1 MNWLKVGDKN
11 YLNLDLVRG
20 VNYFE
25 DNGRHILR
33 FIYIHS
39 DSTYAGLSNFTDI
52 VFPDKDK
59 ADAVYMKFLLVAG
72 LLLDYQHDSR
82 TDS

>member
-1 MNWLKVGDKN
+1 MNWLKVGVKN

-20 VNYFE
+20 VTFFE
-25 DNGRHILR
+25 DNGRHTLR
-33 FIYIHS
+33 FVYADIQMIGTNYI
-39 DSTYAGLSNFTDI
+39 DITY
-52 VFPDKDK
+52 PDKDK